1 MSFHVTGL
9 EYLVIPCRFGATP
22 CISVL
27 TVRTALRLRKIQCRF
42 GATPCDSLLTVRTAL
57 RPRKIRCRFGLNFS
71 ANSAHSLA
79 TSQIQCRFGATPCI
93 SVTTTA
99 PCTSCVS
106 KESARGK
113 MRVKNE
119 SGDRAVGVVPAKR
132 PHRARQTHKTTASRT
147 SSTPNDRAVFP
158 EEPLLMVLCVYK
170 SSARRAVRTPMGGT
184 APRGVPASPGP
195 GEPPLVIP

>member
-1 MSFHVTGL
+1 MEFECAQNITIIIIIIISN
-9 EYLVIPCRFGATP
+9 VIVIIIF
-22 CISVL
+22 I
-27 TVRTALRLRKIQCRF
+27 
-42 GATPCDSLLTVRTAL
+42 
-57 RPRKIRCRFGLNFS
+57 IRCAS
-71 ANSAHSLA
+71 
-79 TSQIQCRFGATPCI
+79 
-93 SVTTTA
+93 
-99 PCTSCVS
+99 
-106 KESARGK
+106 
-113 MRVKNE
+113 NE

-184 APRGVPASPGP
+184 APRGVPASLGP